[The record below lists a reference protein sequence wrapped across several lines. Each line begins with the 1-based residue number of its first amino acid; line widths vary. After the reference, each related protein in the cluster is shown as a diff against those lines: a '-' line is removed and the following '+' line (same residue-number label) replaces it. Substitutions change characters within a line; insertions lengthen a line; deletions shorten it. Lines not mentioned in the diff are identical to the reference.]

1 MADAYYYEQDPNQKI
16 EEEER
21 KQCDKCN
28 SDDETYCLSCN
39 HNACLDCLFANS
51 ISSNFKGLSC
61 EKNILFCPV
70 CNEGKVAF
78 QSNQDW
84 INALN
89 QLIENKNENNRQPS
103 NDETIKGV
111 CSKHKGNNV
120 EDYCPLCKK
129 WLCSECKNAYHN
141 EYFPEHVLFD
151 SDQINVFCSEH
162 QDIFFDSFCLDCHKE
177 ICYKCIKEGITH
189 LNHKIITKNDYD
201 KMKAKSQN
209 KNSCLGYNNYSEMET
224 FLMSIEQNFF
234 EKIEDDYNLK
244 INKIDTLIKSLEKL
258 KNDYQTHMENFE
270 NDMKKVFEI
279 LKLSYFNYF
288 SMTEEQKK
296 KITIANSL
304 TDIAFISDNI
314 IDIDNMIQ
322 TFDKQLNDYNNRT
335 KDNQDNENSCF
346 TYQLIFNNNE
356 MSKVKTLEEH
366 QEGVTKLLQLHSGEL
381 VSASID
387 SSIKI
392 WEVNTSFKK
401 PIKSLE
407 GHKSS
412 IWSLLETSTNR
423 LISGSS
429 DKTIKIWNVS
439 VELCEATLKGHKGT
453 IYSLAEMKSKNIIS
467 SSEDKTIRVW
477 DITQIKNQ
485 CLKVI
490 YSENKSKITTLNVLP
505 DDYVISGGDDNII
518 KIWDIGNKEVCGEL
532 KGHKCTVWCICQI
545 DDGNYIASGGSDN
558 CIMLWDLQN
567 MICEDKLE
575 GHENTVSCIKMM
587 KNGLLIS
594 GSWDCTIRI
603 WNLSTRL
610 CVFVLQ
616 EHNGIVWDVIE
627 LDDNQIVSAGN
638 DKKIIVWEKK

>member
-1 MADAYYYEQDPNQKI
+1 MSDEYYYEQQAPNQNI
-16 EEEER
+16 EEE
-21 KQCDKCN
+21 KSKKCDKCN
-28 SDDETYCLSCN
+28 SEDETYYLSCN
-39 HNACLDCLFANS
+39 HYACLDCLFANS

-61 EKNILFCPV
+61 QKNILFCPV
-70 CNEGKVAF
+70 CNEGKVSF

-84 INALN
+84 INALKK
-89 QLIENKNENNRQPS
+89 LIDNKNENNRQPS
-103 NDETIKGV
+103 NDETIKGF
-111 CSKHKGNNV
+111 CSKHKGIIV

-129 WLCSECKNAYHN
+129 WLCAECKNAYHN

-151 SDQINVFCSEH
+151 SDKINVFCSEH
-162 QDIFFDSFCLDCHKE
+162 QDVFFDSFCLDCHKE
-177 ICYKCIKEGITH
+177 ICYKCIKEGIKH
-189 LNHKIITKNDYD
+189 LNHKIITKNEYD

-209 KNSCLGYNNYSEMET
+209 KNTCLGYNNYSEMEQ
-224 FLMSIEQNFF
+224 FLNAIEKKFF
-234 EKIEDDYNLK
+234 DEIQEDYNSK
-244 INKIDTLIKSLEKL
+244 IQKIQTLIQSLEQLQNNYKA
-258 KNDYQTHMENFE
+258 QVENFHS
-270 NDMKKVFEI
+270 DMEKVFEI

-288 SMTEEQKK
+288 AMTEEQKK

-304 TDIAFISDNI
+304 TDIAFISENI
-314 IDIDNMIQ
+314 IDIEDMNLN
-322 TFDKQLNDYNNRT
+322 FGKQLENYNNLT
-335 KDNQDNENSCF
+335 KENQNSCF

-356 MSKVKTLEEH
+356 MSKIKTLEEH
-366 QEGVTKLLQLHSGEL
+366 EEGVTKLLQLHSGEL
-381 VSASID
+381 ASASID
-387 SSIKI
+387 STIKI
-392 WEVNTSFKK
+392 WEVNSSMKK
-401 PIKSLE
+401 PIKTLE

-412 IWSLLETSTNR
+412 IWSLLETSSYQ

-477 DITQIKNQ
+477 DISQIKKQ
-485 CLKVI
+485 CINVI
-490 YSENKSKITTLNVLP
+490 YSDNKSKITTLNVLP
-505 DDYVISGGDDNII
+505 DDYVISGDDDNTI
-518 KIWDIGNKEVCGEL
+518 KIWDIGNNEIIGEL

-545 DDGNYIASGGSDN
+545 DDGNFIASGGSDN
-558 CIMLWDLQN
+558 SIMIWDLIN
-567 MICEDKLE
+567 MACVDKLE
-575 GHENTVSCIKMM
+575 GHENTVSCVKMM

-627 LDDNQIVSAGN
+627 MNDDKIVSAGN

>member
-1 MADAYYYEQDPNQKI
+1 
-16 EEEER
+16 
-21 KQCDKCN
+21 
-28 SDDETYCLSCN
+28 
-39 HNACLDCLFANS
+39 
-51 ISSNFKGLSC
+51 
-61 EKNILFCPV
+61 
-70 CNEGKVAF
+70 
-78 QSNQDW
+78 
-84 INALN
+84 
-89 QLIENKNENNRQPS
+89 
-103 NDETIKGV
+103 
-111 CSKHKGNNV
+111 
-120 EDYCPLCKK
+120 
-129 WLCSECKNAYHN
+129 
-141 EYFPEHVLFD
+141 
-151 SDQINVFCSEH
+151 
-162 QDIFFDSFCLDCHKE
+162 
-177 ICYKCIKEGITH
+177 
-189 LNHKIITKNDYD
+189 
-201 KMKAKSQN
+201 MKAKSQN

-429 DKTIKIWNVS
+429 DRTIKIWNVS

-505 DDYVISGGDDNII
+505 DDYVLSGGDDNII

-575 GHENTVSCIKMM
+575 GHENTVSSIKMM

-616 EHNGIVWDVIE
+616 EHNGIVWDVLE
-627 LDDNQIVSAGN
+627 LDDNKIVSAGN